1 MYRKF
6 RNKKVTTDEGV
17 FDSKFEYDYWII
29 LKERRKRGEISDLKR
44 QVSFELIPRQS
55 AMVEVQLKTKTKL
68 KEVFYEHPVTYVA
81 DFVYWENG
89 EQVIVDTKG
98 FRTPDYIIKR
108 KLMRWRGTPITEIHW
123 KRKKKKL
130 AE

>member
-6 RNKKVTTDEGV
+6 RNKKMITTEGV
-17 FDSKFEYDYWII
+17 FDSKFEWEYWLE
-29 LKERRKRGEISDLKR
+29 LKEREARGEISNLQR

-68 KEVFYEHPVTYVA
+68 KEVFYEHPVYYIA
-81 DFVYWENG
+81 DFVYTENG
-89 EQVIVDTKG
+89 EQVIADTKG
-98 FRTPDYIIKR
+98 AKTADYIIKR
-108 KLMRWRGTPITEIHW
+108 KLMRLQGHPITEIFW

>member
-6 RNKKVTTDEGV
+6 KNKKIDTPEGK
-17 FDSKFEYDYWII
+17 FDSKFEWEYWLE
-29 LKERRKRGEISDLKR
+29 LKEREARGEISDLKR

-68 KEVFYEHPVTYVA
+68 KEVFYEHPVYYIA
-81 DFVYWENG
+81 DFVYTENG
-89 EQVIVDTKG
+89 EQVIADTKG
-98 FRTPDYIIKR
+98 AKTADYIIKR
-108 KLMRWRGTPITEIHW
+108 KLMRLQGHPITEIKW

>member
-6 RNKKVTTDEGV
+6 RNKKITTDEGV
-17 FDSKFEYDYWII
+17 FDSKFEYEFWLE
-29 LKERRKRGEISDLKR
+29 LKEREKRGEISNLKR

-68 KEVFYEHPVTYVA
+68 KEVFYEHPVFYIA
-81 DFVYWENG
+81 DFVYNEG
-89 EQVIVDTKG
+89 EKRIIIDCKG
-98 FRTPDYIIKR
+98 VKTPDYIIKR
-108 KLMRWRGTPITEIHW
+108 KLMRLRGTPITEIYW

>member
-29 LKERRKRGEISDLKR
+29 LKERQKRGEISDLKR

>member
-6 RNKKVTTDEGV
+6 KNKKIDTPEGK
-17 FDSKFEYDYWII
+17 FDSKFEWEYWLE
-29 LKERRKRGEISDLKR
+29 LKEREARGEISNLQR

-68 KEVFYEHPVTYVA
+68 KEVFYEHPVYYIA
-81 DFVYWENG
+81 DFVYTENG
-89 EQVIVDTKG
+89 EQVIADTKG
-98 FRTPDYIIKR
+98 AKTADYIIKR
-108 KLMRWRGTPITEIHW
+108 KLMRLQGHPITEIFW

>member
-6 RNKKVTTDEGV
+6 HNKKIDTPEGK

-29 LKERRKRGEISDLKR
+29 LKERQKRGEISDLKR

-68 KEVFYEHPVTYVA
+68 KEVFYEHPVYYIA
-81 DFVYWENG
+81 DFVYTENG
-89 EQVIVDTKG
+89 EQVIADTKG
-98 FRTPDYIIKR
+98 AKTADYIIKR
-108 KLMRWRGTPITEIHW
+108 KLMRLQGHPITEIFW

>member
-6 RNKKVTTDEGV
+6 KNKKIDTPEGK
-17 FDSKFEYDYWII
+17 FDSKFEWEYWLE
-29 LKERRKRGEISDLKR
+29 LKEREARGEISNLQR

-55 AMVEVQLKTKTKL
+55 EMVTVQLKTKTKL
-68 KEVFYEHPVTYVA
+68 KEVFYEHPVYYIA
-81 DFVYWENG
+81 DFVYNEG
-89 EQVIVDTKG
+89 EKRIIIDCKG
-98 FRTPDYIIKR
+98 FSTPDYIIKR
-108 KLMRWRGTPITEIHW
+108 KLMRLRGTPITEIHW

>member
-6 RNKKVTTDEGV
+6 KNKKMITAEGV
-17 FDSKFEYDYWII
+17 FDSKFEWEYWLE
-29 LKERRKRGEISDLKR
+29 LKERETRGEISNLQR

-68 KEVFYEHPVTYVA
+68 KEVFYEHPVFYIA
-81 DFVYWENG
+81 DFVYNEG
-89 EQVIVDTKG
+89 EKRIIIDCKG
-98 FRTPDYIIKR
+98 FSTPDYIIKR
-108 KLMRWRGTPITEIHW
+108 KLMRWKGMPITEIHW

>member
-6 RNKKVTTDEGV
+6 HNKKIDTPEGK
-17 FDSKFEYDYWII
+17 FDSKFEWEYWLE
-29 LKERRKRGEISDLKR
+29 LKEREARGEISDLKR

-55 AMVEVQLKTKTKL
+55 EMVTVQLKTKTKL
-68 KEVFYEHPVTYVA
+68 KEVFYEHPVYYIA
-81 DFVYWENG
+81 DFVYTENG
-89 EQVIVDTKG
+89 EQVIADTKG
-98 FRTPDYIIKR
+98 AKTADYIIKR
-108 KLMRWRGTPITEIHW
+108 KLMRLQGHPITEIFW

>member
-29 LKERRKRGEISDLKR
+29 LKERQKRGEISDLKR

-55 AMVEVQLKTKTKL
+55 ALVTVQLKTKTKL
-68 KEVFYEHPVTYVA
+68 KEVFYEHPVTYIA

-89 EQVIVDTKG
+89 EQVIIDCKG
-98 FRTPDYIIKR
+98 FSTPDYIIKR
-108 KLMRWRGTPITEIHW
+108 KLMRWRGTPITEIKW
-123 KRKKKKL
+123 KKRKKSGNP
-130 AE
+130 

>member
-6 RNKKVTTDEGV
+6 KNKKMITAEGV
-17 FDSKFEYDYWII
+17 FDSKFEWEYWLE
-29 LKERRKRGEISDLKR
+29 LKEREARGEISNLQR

-68 KEVFYEHPVTYVA
+68 KEVFYEHPVYYIA
-81 DFVYWENG
+81 DFVFDEGG
-89 EQVIVDTKG
+89 EQKIIDTKG

-108 KLMRWRGTPITEIHW
+108 KLMRWRGTPITEIKW
-123 KRKKKKL
+123 KRKKKSGKP
-130 AE
+130 

>member
-6 RNKKVTTDEGV
+6 RNKKMITADGV
-17 FDSKFEYDYWII
+17 FDSKFEWEYWLE
-29 LKERRKRGEISDLKR
+29 LKEREARGEISNLQR

-68 KEVFYEHPVTYVA
+68 KEVFYEHPVFYIA
-81 DFVYWENG
+81 DFVFDEGG
-89 EQVIVDTKG
+89 EQKIIDTKG

-108 KLMRWRGTPITEIHW
+108 KLMRWWGTPITEIHW
-123 KRKKKKL
+123 KRKKKNK
-130 AE
+130 

>member
-6 RNKKVTTDEGV
+6 RNKKMITAEGV
-17 FDSKFEYDYWII
+17 FDSKFEYEYWLE
-29 LKERRKRGEISDLKR
+29 LKEREARGEISNLQR

-68 KEVFYEHPVTYVA
+68 KEVFYEHPVYYIA
-81 DFVYWENG
+81 DFVYNEG
-89 EQVIVDTKG
+89 EKRIIIDCKG
-98 FRTPDYIIKR
+98 FSTPDYIIKR
-108 KLMRWRGTPITEIHW
+108 KLMRWKGTPITEIHW

>member
-29 LKERRKRGEISDLKR
+29 LNERQKRGEISDLKR

-68 KEVFYEHPVTYVA
+68 KEVFYEHPVYYIA
-81 DFVYWENG
+81 DFVYNEG
-89 EQVIVDTKG
+89 ERRIIIDCKG
-98 FRTPDYIIKR
+98 VKTPDYIIKR
-108 KLMRWRGTPITEIHW
+108 KLMRLRGTPITEIYW

>member
-6 RNKKVTTDEGV
+6 HNKKIDTPEGK

-29 LKERRKRGEISDLKR
+29 LKERQKRGEISDLKR

-55 AMVEVQLKTKTKL
+55 EMVTVQLKTKTKL
-68 KEVFYEHPVTYVA
+68 KEVFYEHPVYYIA
-81 DFVYWENG
+81 DFVYTENG
-89 EQVIVDTKG
+89 EQVIADTKG
-98 FRTPDYIIKR
+98 AKTADYIIKR
-108 KLMRWRGTPITEIHW
+108 KLMRLQGHPITEIFW

>member
-6 RNKKVTTDEGV
+6 RNKKMITAEGV
-17 FDSKFEYDYWII
+17 FDSKFEWEYWLE
-29 LKERRKRGEISDLKR
+29 LKEREARGEISNLQR

-68 KEVFYEHPVTYVA
+68 KEVFYEHPVFYIA
-81 DFVYWENG
+81 DFVYNEG
-89 EQVIVDTKG
+89 EKRIIIDCKG
-98 FRTPDYIIKR
+98 FSTPDYIIKR
-108 KLMRWRGTPITEIHW
+108 KLMRWKGMPITEIYW

>member
-6 RNKKVTTDEGV
+6 RNKKITTDEGV

-29 LKERRKRGEISDLKR
+29 LKERQKRGEISDLKR

-68 KEVFYEHPVTYVA
+68 KEVFYEHPVYYIA
-81 DFVYWENG
+81 DFVYTENG
-89 EQVIVDTKG
+89 EQVIADTKG
-98 FRTPDYIIKR
+98 AKTADYVIKR

-123 KRKKKKL
+123 KRKKKL
-130 AE
+130 L

>member
-6 RNKKVTTDEGV
+6 RNKKMITAEGV
-17 FDSKFEYDYWII
+17 FDSKFEWEYWLE
-29 LKERRKRGEISDLKR
+29 LKEREARGEISNLQR

-68 KEVFYEHPVTYVA
+68 KEVFYEHPVYYIA
-81 DFVYWENG
+81 DFVYNEG
-89 EQVIVDTKG
+89 EKRIIIDCKG
-98 FRTPDYIIKR
+98 FSTPDYIIKR
-108 KLMRWRGTPITEIHW
+108 KLMRWRGTPITEIFW

>member
-17 FDSKFEYDYWII
+17 FDSKFEYEYWLE
-29 LKERRKRGEISDLKR
+29 LKEREKRGEISNLQR

-68 KEVFYEHPVTYVA
+68 KEVFYEHPVYYIA
-81 DFVYWENG
+81 DFVYTENG
-89 EQVIVDTKG
+89 EQVIADTKG
-98 FRTPDYIIKR
+98 AKTADYIIKR
-108 KLMRWRGTPITEIHW
+108 KLMRLQGHPITEIKW
-123 KRKKKKL
+123 KRKKKKKD
-130 AE
+130 

>member
-6 RNKKVTTDEGV
+6 RNKKMITAEGV
-17 FDSKFEYDYWII
+17 FDSKFEYEYWLE
-29 LKERRKRGEISDLKR
+29 LKEREKRGEISNIQR

-68 KEVFYEHPVTYVA
+68 KEVFYEHPVFYIA
-81 DFVYWENG
+81 DFVYTENG
-89 EQVIVDTKG
+89 EQVIADTKG
-98 FRTPDYIIKR
+98 AKTADYIIKR
-108 KLMRWRGTPITEIHW
+108 KLMRLRGTPITEIYW

>member
-108 KLMRWRGTPITEIHW
+108 KLMRWRGTPITEIKW
-123 KRKKKKL
+123 KKRKK
-130 AE
+130 